1 MRKLVGAVA
10 VVLLALTPAV
20 ASAKPFHPS
29 HPRKDAPIRQVV
41 TFGDSWSSAD
51 FVWGTRPGGSWSQL
65 LADKFGDVQ
74 TADTTGGL
82 NFARGG
88 AFVAP
93 ISPYSDDGTLPT
105 PVTAQIDAYLA
116 GHERFRRRQLVTIW
130 AGGNDIFAYLGG
142 WSSGA
147 AHDQFCTGTHTPAQ
161 LNTIATQVASIAE
174 RQVEVVRE
182 VLDHGAKHV
191 VLLDLVDMSL
201 TANDPCVNADASAII
216 GVFTKLL
223 NLATRAE
230 LAASGLANDR
240 RVAFVAISELFD
252 DIAARPAD
260 YGFEVV
266 DGNACTT
273 PDYACEPGDWVT
285 PNADRTYV
293 FAGWGHFTAHSRELI
308 AERVYQVVRD
318 AWSRV
323 RRGGASPDLDPMA
336 LHPPRTTDVGVCRSG
351 HAQDMIR
358 R

>member
-1 MRKLVGAVA
+1 
-10 VVLLALTPAV
+10 
-20 ASAKPFHPS
+20 
-29 HPRKDAPIRQVV
+29 
-41 TFGDSWSSAD
+41 
-51 FVWGTRPGGSWSQL
+51 VWGTRPGGSWSQL
-65 LADKFGDVQ
+65 LAGKFGDVQ

-105 PVTAQIDAYLA
+105 PVTAQIDAYLT
-116 GHERFRRRQLVTIW
+116 GHERFRRQQLVTLW
-130 AGGNDIFAYLGG
+130 AGGNDILAYLGG

-147 AHDQFCTGTHTPAQ
+147 AHDRFCTGTHTPAQ

-174 RQVEVVRE
+174 RQVGAVRE

-201 TANDPCVNADASAII
+201 TANDPCVNADATAII

-230 LAASGLANDR
+230 LAASGLASDR
-240 RVAFVAISELFD
+240 RVAFVPISELFN

-266 DGNACTT
+266 DGNACST
-273 PDYACEPGDWVT
+273 PDYACEPDEWVT
-285 PNADRTYV
+285 PNADHTYI

-308 AERVYQVVRD
+308 AERVYRIARA
-318 AWSRV
+318 AWPRV
-323 RRGGASPDLDPMA
+323 REGRTVARSRPHGSIRARTVDPRRCDEAPSVRHAS
-336 LHPPRTTDVGVCRSG
+336 TNSCRQHCGSDTG
-351 HAQDMIR
+351 RQHAARMPAR
-358 R
+358 RPYLKLGCDAATV

>member
-1 MRKLVGAVA
+1 MRMFVGAFAAA
-10 VVLLALTPAV
+10 VLALTPAV
-20 ASAKPFHPS
+20 ASAKPFQAS
-29 HPRKDAPIRQVV
+29 HPRNGAPIRQVV

-51 FVWGTRPGGSWSQL
+51 LVWGTRPGGSWSQL
-65 LADKFGDVQ
+65 LAGKFGDVQ

-93 ISPYSDDGTLPT
+93 ISPYSDDGTLPP

-116 GHERFRRRQLVTIW
+116 AHERFHRRQLVTIW
-130 AGGNDIFAYLGG
+130 AGSNDLFAYLGG
-142 WSSGA
+142 FSSGA
-147 AHDQFCTGTHTPAQ
+147 ARDQFCTGTHTPAQ
-161 LNTIATQVASIAE
+161 LNTIAPQVASVAE

-182 VLDHGAKHV
+182 VLDHGGKHV
-191 VLLDLVDMSL
+191 VLLDMVDMSL
-201 TANDPCVNADASAII
+201 TANDPCVNADATAII

-240 RVAFVAISELFD
+240 RVAFVPISELFN

-273 PDYACEPGDWVT
+273 SDYACEPDAWVT

-293 FAGWGHFTAHSRELI
+293 FAGWGHFTAHTRELI
-308 AERVYQVVRD
+308 ADRVYQVARAAWPRD
-318 AWSRV
+318 RGRRTFARSRAH
-323 RRGGASPDLDPMA
+323 GSPFAP
-336 LHPPRTTDVGVCRSG
+336 
-351 HAQDMIR
+351 AQ
-358 R
+358 

>member
-1 MRKLVGAVA
+1 MRKFLGVVA
-10 VVLLALTPAV
+10 AVLLALTPAV
-20 ASAKPFHPS
+20 ASAKPFQGS
-29 HPRKDAPIRQVV
+29 HPRDGSQIRQVV
-41 TFGDSWSSAD
+41 TFGDSWSSANL
-51 FVWGTRPGGSWSQL
+51 VWGTRPGGSWSQL
-65 LADKFGDVQ
+65 LAGKFGDVQ

-93 ISPYSDDGTLPT
+93 ISPYSDDGTQPT

-116 GHERFRRRQLVTIW
+116 AHERFRRQQLVTVW
-130 AGGNDIFAYLGG
+130 AGGNDILAYLGS

-147 AHDQFCTGTHTPAQ
+147 AHEQFCTGTHTPAQ

-174 RQVEVVRE
+174 RQMEVVRK

-191 VLLDLVDMSL
+191 VLLDLIDMSL
-201 TANDPCVNADASAII
+201 TANDPCVNADATAII

-223 NLATRAE
+223 NLATRAQ

-240 RVAFVAISELFD
+240 RVAFVPISELFN
-252 DIAARPAD
+252 DIAARPAN
-260 YGFEVV
+260 YGFEVI

-273 PDYACEPGDWVT
+273 SDYACEPDAWVT

-308 AERVYQVVRD
+308 ADRVYRVAR
-318 AWSRV
+318 ATWPRV
-323 RRGGASPDLDPMA
+323 RGRLTSARSRAHGSPFAPA
-336 LHPPRTTDVGVCRSG
+336 K
-351 HAQDMIR
+351 
-358 R
+358 

>member
-1 MRKLVGAVA
+1 MRKFVIVA
-10 VVLLALTPAV
+10 ATALLALTSAE
-20 ASAKPFHPS
+20 ASAKPFQAS
-29 HPRKDAPIRQVV
+29 HPRKDAPIRHVV

-51 FVWGTRPGGSWSQL
+51 LVWGTRPGGSWSQV
-65 LADKFGDVQ
+65 LAAKFGDAQ
-74 TADTTGGL
+74 MADTTGGL

-93 ISPYSDDGTLPT
+93 ISPYSDDGTLPA

-116 GHERFRRRQLVTIW
+116 RHDRFRRRQLVTIW

-147 AHDQFCTGTHTPAQ
+147 AHDQFCTGTHTQTQ
-161 LNTIATQVASIAE
+161 LNAIATQVASIAE
-174 RQVEVVRE
+174 RQVEVVRD

-191 VLLDLVDMSL
+191 VLLDMVDMSL
-201 TANDPCVNADASAII
+201 TANDPCVNADATAII

-230 LAASGLANDR
+230 LAASGLAKDR
-240 RVAFVAISELFD
+240 RVAFVPISELFN

-273 PDYACEPGDWVT
+273 SDYACEPDAWVT

-308 AERVYQVVRD
+308 ADRVYR
-318 AWSRV
+318 AT
-323 RRGGASPDLDPMA
+323 RRRP
-336 LHPPRTTDVGVCRSG
+336 
-351 HAQDMIR
+351 
-358 R
+358 

>member
-1 MRKLVGAVA
+1 MRMFVMVVA
-10 VVLLALTPAV
+10 TALLALTPAV
-20 ASAKPFHPS
+20 ASAKAFQTS
-29 HPRKDAPIRQVV
+29 HPRKDAPIRHVV

-51 FVWGTRPGGSWSQL
+51 LVWGTRPGGAWSQL
-65 LADKFGDVQ
+65 LAGKFGDVQ

-93 ISPYSDDGTLPT
+93 IPPYSDDGTLPT

-116 GHERFRRRQLVTIW
+116 GHERFQRQQLVTIW
-130 AGGNDIFAYLGG
+130 GGSNDIFAYLGG

-147 AHDQFCTGTHTPAQ
+147 AHDEFCTGTHTQAQ

-174 RQVEVVRE
+174 RQVEVVRDI
-182 VLDHGAKHV
+182 LDHGGKHV
-191 VLLDLVDMSL
+191 ALLDMVDMSL
-201 TANDPCVNADASAII
+201 TANDPCVNADATAII

-230 LAASGLANDR
+230 LADSGLANDR
-240 RVAFVAISELFD
+240 RLAFVPISELFN

-273 PDYACEPGDWVT
+273 SDYACEPDAWVT

-308 AERVYQVVRD
+308 ADRVYRVARA
-318 AWSRV
+318 AWPRVHGQRHFARSRPH
-323 RRGGASPDLDPMA
+323 GPFAPAP
-336 LHPPRTTDVGVCRSG
+336 
-351 HAQDMIR
+351 
-358 R
+358 